1 MTPQSE
7 ISIATAIDTEKA
19 KMLSQ
24 ISGMPQNNPSPL
36 TEQGKSIPIPP
47 SDPPALTHQGKDAI
61 SGIVN
66 DALEAG
72 AVGSMSDPQFQDDIK
87 KKAKGFIQQSI
98 NKVGNQLAKDE
109 QDTAYDAKAEAC
121 ENCGISKGSPKWV
134 VSQADIEDGFWKEVC
149 LIIAFF
155 TVCPIN
161 NLSKMFKKFIRI
173 SWVTILLAVLIVLGL
188 YTGAITWIVKL
199 ITKGG

>member
-1 MTPQSE
+1 MDEEKVNQ
-7 ISIATAIDTEKA
+7 AIELEKQ
-19 KMLSQ
+19 KMLANL
-24 ISGMPQNNPSPL
+24 SGIKEEPSPL
-36 TEQGKSIPIPP
+36 SENGQKVPVEPP
-47 SDPPALTHQGKDAI
+47 KVELTHQGQEAI
-61 SGIVN
+61 SNLVKDG
-66 DALEAG
+66 LEAG
-72 AVGSMSDPQFQDDIK
+72 AIHSMTDPKFQQQISD
-87 KKAKGFIQQSI
+87 KAKGFIQSGI

-121 ENCGISKGSPKWV
+121 ENCGISKGSPKWCIN
-134 VSQADIEDGFWKEVC
+134 QADIEDGFWKEVC

-173 SWVTILLAVLIVLGL
+173 SWVTILLAILIVLGL